1 VKEAVRL
8 PQWGMGMTE
17 GVILEWFKPPGSAV
31 TEDEPIALVEA
42 AKIETELEAPYTGTL
57 TEIVVQPGQTVE
69 VGTVLAWI
77 ETTE

>member
-1 VKEAVRL
+1 MREAVRL
-8 PQWGMGMTE
+8 PQWGMGMSE
-17 GVILEWFKPPGSAV
+17 AAIIEWLKAPGDAV

-57 TEIVVQPGQTVE
+57 SEIVVAAGETVD

-77 ETTE
+77 DV